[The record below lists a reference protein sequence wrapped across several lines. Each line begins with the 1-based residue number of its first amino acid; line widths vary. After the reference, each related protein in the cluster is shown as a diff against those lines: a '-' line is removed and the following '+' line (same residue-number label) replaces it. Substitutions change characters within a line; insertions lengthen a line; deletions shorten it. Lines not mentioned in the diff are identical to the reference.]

1 MVEKALSTRVN
12 AVGNG
17 PKYGGWI
24 YMYEYVH
31 NWALFY
37 WNDSWV
43 AGIIG
48 LGSMLSAIERSWVRG
63 GTVRCDGI
71 SGLGLPR
78 THC

>member
-17 PKYGGWI
+17 PKCGGWI
-24 YMYEYVH
+24 YMYEYVD

-43 AGIIG
+43 EGIIG
-48 LGSMLSAIERSWVRG
+48 LGSMLSAIESSWVRG
-63 GTVRCDGI
+63 VQLDVM
-71 SGLGLPR
+71 GLVV
-78 THC
+78 